1 MTTRNY
7 QAEPKHRIPF
17 TNLTEDQIIKKL
29 RAAANGPPSQSA
41 FSTALAGTSLKVI
54 TDPTPT
60 PEHSGPTLEY
70 KFRDS
75 RDMSVSINGKAA
87 VKAGYGVLELKQL
100 LLISHL
106 VPGTTKGYS
115 IVIDRHTG
123 LATVFE
129 TWFGAGFDPEIN
141 RREVQRQIYYGYVDD
156 GGTHPGERHHLT
168 NRIEGKGIYWKQD
181 NDVETL
187 EFYCSII
194 SSIFIELTRTG
205 GELTFC
211 SPADYIMVND
221 HQFIYSRAEA
231 ELGGI
236 LTLYILDLH
245 AMEQVGMR
253 LGFDE
258 KDELEYYMFKGEGE
272 LTGQIATFEEF
283 GNNGEEIPYGD
294 RQQPVEPGMRLA
306 YRPLRTFPVM
316 TDAEVKDQV
325 LNHAHAFGD
334 GEGSG
339 AGGMGGYKSELV
351 DKLVGKKLTIRM
363 DNDGPAIE
371 YIFDELRKLR
381 WRYEGDPNWRKDFYE
396 AYEPDEELYFFAHFL
411 DAEFPRSCAMVALD
425 MKTGLSTLLKGTTGT
440 PYRNNETHPT
450 YYFGIFE
457 MEGIIPARYHRHG
470 WTDELVGEAVTWNYQ
485 PGKGGLSSMHL
496 YATPNTYSWTIFMPD
511 GSLGMQWSSPAWYSK
526 LRDDVYIMSWVEEAC
541 NGTLG
546 VICFNRRTMHD
557 AGFGYH
563 VGPNGL
569 GLSVIG
575 ARARHAGKFDIEK
588 YLGPKV

>member
-1 MTTRNY
+1 MTTRKY

-29 RAAANGPPSQSA
+29 KAAVNGPPGQSA
-41 FSTALAGTSLKVI
+41 FSTALAGAGLKVR
-54 TDPTPT
+54 TDPAPT
-60 PEHSGPTLEY
+60 PGHPGPTLEY
-70 KFRDS
+70 KFHNGRE
-75 RDMSVSINGKAA
+75 MSVSINGTAA

-106 VPGTTKGYS
+106 VPGTTKGYT

-129 TWFGAGFDPEIN
+129 TWFGAGFDSQIN

-156 GGTHPGERHHLT
+156 GGAPPGGRHHLT
-168 NRIEGKGIYWKQD
+168 NRLGGKSIYWQQD
-181 NDVETL
+181 NGVETL
-187 EFYCSII
+187 DFYCSII

-205 GELTFC
+205 GELAFC
-211 SPADYIMVND
+211 SPADYIMIND

-236 LTLYILDLH
+236 LTLYLLDLH
-245 AMEQVGMR
+245 AMKQIGMR

-258 KDELEYYMFKGEGE
+258 QDELEYYMFRGEGE
-272 LTGQIATFEEF
+272 VTGQVATFEEF
-283 GNNGEEIPYGD
+283 GNNGEEIHYENLP
-294 RQQPVEPGMRLA
+294 RPTEPGMRLT
-306 YRPLRTFPVM
+306 YRPIRSFPVM
-316 TDAEVKDQV
+316 TDADVKDQV
-325 LNHAHAFGD
+325 LNHAHAFGE

-351 DKLVGKKLTIRM
+351 DQLVGKKLTIRM

-381 WRYEGDPNWRKDFYE
+381 WRYEGDPDWRKDLYE
-396 AYEPDEELYFFAHFL
+396 AYEPDEELYFFAHLL
-411 DAEFPRSCAMVALD
+411 DAEYPRSCAMVALD
-425 MKTGLSTLLKGTTGT
+425 MKSGLSTLLKGTTGT

-457 MEGIIPARYHRHG
+457 MEGIVPARYHRHG

-485 PGKGGLSSMHL
+485 PGKGGMTSMHL

-511 GSLGMQWSSPAWYSK
+511 GSLGMQWSSPAWYAK
-526 LRDDVYIMSWVEEAC
+526 LRDDVYLMSWVEEAC

-563 VGPNGL
+563 LGPNGL
-569 GLSVIG
+569 SLSVIG
-575 ARARHAGKFDIEK
+575 ARARHAGKFNIGK

>member
-1 MTTRNY
+1 MTARKY
-7 QAEPKHRIPF
+7 QTEPKHRIPF
-17 TNLTEDQIIKKL
+17 TNLTEEQIIKKL
-29 RAAANGPPSQSA
+29 KAALNGPPCQSA
-41 FSTALAGTSLKVI
+41 FSTTLAGTSLRVI
-54 TDPTPT
+54 TDPAPT
-60 PEHSGPTLEY
+60 SEHPGPTLVY
-70 KFRDS
+70 KFHNN

-87 VKAGYGVLELKQL
+87 VKTGYGALELKQL

-106 VPGTTKGYS
+106 VPGTTRGYN
-115 IVIDRHTG
+115 IVIDRHAG
-123 LATVFE
+123 MATVFE
-129 TWFGAGFDPEIN
+129 TWFGAGFDPKIN
-141 RREVQRQIYYGYVDD
+141 RREAQRQIYYGYVDN
-156 GGTHPGERHHLT
+156 GGTPPAWRHHLT

-181 NDVETL
+181 NGVETL
-187 EFYCSII
+187 DFYCSIV
-194 SSIFIELTRTG
+194 SSIFIELTRSG
-205 GELTFC
+205 GELAFC
-211 SPADYIMVND
+211 APADYIMIND

-236 LTLYILDLH
+236 FTLYILDLH
-245 AMEQVGMR
+245 TMEQAGVR

-258 KDELEYYMFKGEGE
+258 HDKLEYYMFRGEGE
-272 LTGQIATFEEF
+272 VTGQIATFEEF

-294 RQQPVEPGMRLA
+294 RQRPTEPGMRLA

-325 LNHAHAFGD
+325 LNHAHAFGE

-339 AGGMGGYKSELV
+339 AGGMGGYKTELV
-351 DKLVGKKLTIRM
+351 DKLIGKSLTIRM
-363 DNDGPAIE
+363 DNNGPVIE

-381 WRYEGDPNWRKDFYE
+381 WRYEGDSNWRKDSYE

-411 DAEFPRSCAMVALD
+411 DAEYPRSCAMVALD

-440 PYRNNETHPT
+440 PYRNNETHPA

-457 MEGIIPARYHRHG
+457 MEGIIPPHYHRHG
-470 WTDELVGEAVTWNYQ
+470 WTDELVGEAATWNYQ
-485 PGKGGLSSMHL
+485 PGKGGLSSMHV

-569 GLSVIG
+569 SLSVIG
-575 ARARHAGKFDIEK
+575 ARARHAGKFNIKK

>member
-1 MTTRNY
+1 MTARKYKT
-7 QAEPKHRIPF
+7 EPKHRIKF
-17 TNLTEDQIIKKL
+17 TNLTEARISQKL
-29 RAAANGPPSQSA
+29 KVSAKGPPCKSPFSA
-41 FSTALAGTSLKVI
+41 SLAGTSLRVI
-54 TDPTPT
+54 TDAAPT
-60 PEHSGPTLEY
+60 PEHPGPKLEY
-70 KFRDS
+70 KFRSDS
-75 RDMSVSINGKAA
+75 EMSVSINGAKA
-87 VKAGYGVLELKQL
+87 VKAGYGALELKKL
-100 LLISHL
+100 MLISHM
-106 VPGTTKGYS
+106 VPGTDKGYNV
-115 IVIDRHTG
+115 IIDRHTG

-129 TWFGAGFDPEIN
+129 TWFGAEFDPEIN
-141 RREVQRQIYYGYVDD
+141 RREVQRQVYYGYIDD
-156 GGTHPGERHHLT
+156 GSTAPGKRHHLT
-168 NRIEGKGIYWKQD
+168 NRLEGKGIYWKQD
-181 NDVETL
+181 NGVETL
-187 EFYCSII
+187 EFYCSIV
-194 SSIFIELTRTG
+194 SSIFLELTRTG
-205 GELTFC
+205 GELAFC
-211 SPADYIMVND
+211 SPSDYIMIND

-236 LTLYILDLH
+236 FTLHVLDLH
-245 AMEQVGMR
+245 AMDQVGTR

-258 KDELEYYMFKGEGE
+258 QDELEYYMFRGKGKI
-272 LTGQIATFEEF
+272 TGQIATFEEF
-283 GNNGEEIPYGD
+283 GNNGEEIAYGD
-294 RQQPVEPGMRLA
+294 RQRPTEPGMRLV

-339 AGGMGGYKSELV
+339 AGGMGGYKTELV
-351 DKLVGKKLTIRM
+351 DELTGKSLKIRM
-363 DNDGPAIE
+363 DNGGPVIE
-371 YIFDELRKLR
+371 YVFDELRKLR
-381 WRYEGDPNWRKDFYE
+381 WRYEGDPGWRNAYYE

-425 MKTGLSTLLKGTTGT
+425 MKNGLSTLLKGTTGT

-457 MEGIIPARYHRHG
+457 MEGIIPPRYHRHG
-470 WTDELVGEAVTWNYQ
+470 WTDELVGEAYTWNYQ

-511 GSLGMQWSSPAWYSK
+511 GSLGMQWSSVAWYVK

-569 GLSVIG
+569 SLSVIG
-575 ARARHAGKFDIEK
+575 ARSRHAGKFDIEK

>member
-1 MTTRNY
+1 MITRKY

-17 TNLTEDQIIKKL
+17 TNLTESQIIKKL
-29 RAAANGPPSQSA
+29 RAAEKGPPSQSA
-41 FSTALAGTSLKVI
+41 FSTALAGTRLKVI
-54 TDPTPT
+54 TDPAPT
-60 PEHSGPTLEY
+60 PEHPGPTLVY
-70 KFRDS
+70 DFRNN
-75 RDMSVSINGKAA
+75 RELSVSINGAAA
-87 VKAGYGVLELKQL
+87 VKTGYGALELKQL
-100 LLISHL
+100 LLISHV
-106 VPGTTKGYS
+106 VPETTKGYS
-115 IVIDRHTG
+115 IIIDRHTG

-129 TWFGAGFDPEIN
+129 TWFGAEFDPEIN

-156 GGTHPGERHHLT
+156 GGAPPGERHHLT
-168 NRIEGKGIYWKQD
+168 NRLGGKGIHWKQD

-187 EFYCSII
+187 DFYSSII
-194 SSIFIELTRTG
+194 SSNFIELTRTG

-211 SPADYIMVND
+211 SPTDYIMIND

-245 AMEQVGMR
+245 SMEQAGMR

-258 KDELEYYMFKGEGE
+258 QDELEYYMFRGKGEV
-272 LTGQIATFEEF
+272 TGQIATFEEF
-283 GNNGEEIPYGD
+283 GNNGEEIPYGNL
-294 RQQPVEPGMRLA
+294 PGPTEPGMRLA
-306 YRPLRTFPVM
+306 YRPLRSFPVM

-325 LNHAHAFGD
+325 LNHAHSFGD

-339 AGGMGGYKSELV
+339 AGGMGGYKTELA
-351 DKLVGKKLTIRM
+351 DKLVGKTLTIRM
-363 DNDGPAIE
+363 DNDGPAVE

-381 WRYEGDPNWRKDFYE
+381 WRYEGDRKWREAFYE
-396 AYEPDEELYFFAHFL
+396 AYEPDEELYFLAHFL
-411 DAEFPRSCAMVALD
+411 DAEYPRSCAMVALD
-425 MKTGLSTLLKGTTGT
+425 MKNGLSTLLKGTTGT

-457 MEGIIPARYHRHG
+457 MEGIIPPRYHRHG
-470 WTDELVGEAVTWNYQ
+470 WIDELVGEAFTWNYQ
-485 PGKGGLSSMHL
+485 PGEGGLSSMHL

-546 VICFNRRTMHD
+546 VICLNRRTMHD

-569 GLSVIG
+569 SLSVIG
-575 ARARHAGKFDIEK
+575 ARARHAGKFHIEK

>member
-1 MTTRNY
+1 MTTRKY
-7 QAEPKHRIPF
+7 QTEPKHRIKF
-17 TNLTEDQIIKKL
+17 TNLTEDQIRQKL
-29 RAAANGPPSQSA
+29 RVAANGPPCQSA
-41 FSTALAGTSLKVI
+41 FSTALTGTSLKI
-54 TDPTPT
+54 MTDPAPT
-60 PEHSGPTLEY
+60 SEHPGPKLEY
-70 KFRDS
+70 KFLNN
-75 RDMSVSINGKAA
+75 RDMSVSINGAKA
-87 VKAGYGVLELKQL
+87 VKAGYGALELKQL

-106 VPGTTKGYS
+106 VPGTDKGYNV
-115 IVIDRHTG
+115 IIDRHTE

-129 TWFGAGFDPEIN
+129 TWFGAAFDPEIN
-141 RREVQRQIYYGYVDD
+141 RREVQRQVYYGYIDD
-156 GGTHPGERHHLT
+156 GSITPGKRHHPT
-168 NRIEGKGIYWKQD
+168 NRLEGKGIYWKQD
-181 NDVETL
+181 NGVETL

-194 SSIFIELTRTG
+194 SSIFLELTRTG
-205 GELTFC
+205 GELAFC
-211 SPADYIMVND
+211 SPSDYIMIND

-236 LTLYILDLH
+236 LTLHILDLH
-245 AMEQVGMR
+245 AMDQVGMR

-258 KDELEYYMFKGEGE
+258 QDGLEYYMFRGKGKV
-272 LTGQIATFEEF
+272 TGQIATFEEF

-294 RQQPVEPGMRLA
+294 SQRPTEPGMRMV
-306 YRPLRTFPVM
+306 YRPLRNFPVM
-316 TDAEVKDQV
+316 TDAEVRDQV

-334 GEGSG
+334 GKGSG
-339 AGGMGGYKSELV
+339 ADGMGGYKTELV
-351 DKLVGKKLTIRM
+351 DKLIGKSLTIRM
-363 DNDGPAIE
+363 DRNGPVIE

-381 WRYEGDPNWRKDFYE
+381 WRYEGDHNWREAFYE

-425 MKTGLSTLLKGTTGT
+425 MKNGLSTLLKGTTGT
-440 PYRNNETHPT
+440 PYRNNETHPA

-457 MEGIIPARYHRHG
+457 MEGIIPPRYHRHG
-470 WTDELVGEAVTWNYQ
+470 WTDELVGEAFTWNYQ

-496 YATPNTYSWTIFMPD
+496 YASPNSYSWTIFMPD
-511 GSLGMQWSSPAWYSK
+511 GSLGMQWSSVAWYSK

-569 GLSVIG
+569 SLSVIG
-575 ARARHAGKFDIEK
+575 ARARHAGKFKIQK